1 MGGIVRVLLANRD
14 DVSAVT
20 VTDGMISAITMVA
33 SKEFKEYLFRPQTGS
48 MTSERQIDEAAGTNY
63 VQTLLALVFNRM
75 ETSKRLEIEAL
86 RKKAEGYEAIFE
98 IRLNE
103 LKLALTAKVYEIFGI
118 EYTFEIEEMPL
129 SGAFMKKEEYLQ
141 RVDALCSELQ
151 GTLRTILMYREEN
164 AYTVV
169 RRIEDINKVT
179 RKLRSVE
186 NWLDRQ

>member
-1 MGGIVRVLLANRD
+1 M
-14 DVSAVT
+14 
-20 VTDGMISAITMVA
+20 
-33 SKEFKEYLFRPQTGS
+33 F
-48 MTSERQIDEAAGTNY
+48 
-63 VQTLLALVFNRM
+63 
-75 ETSKRLEIEAL
+75 
-86 RKKAEGYEAIFE
+86 
-98 IRLNE
+98 
-103 LKLALTAKVYEIFGI
+103 TAKVYEIFGI